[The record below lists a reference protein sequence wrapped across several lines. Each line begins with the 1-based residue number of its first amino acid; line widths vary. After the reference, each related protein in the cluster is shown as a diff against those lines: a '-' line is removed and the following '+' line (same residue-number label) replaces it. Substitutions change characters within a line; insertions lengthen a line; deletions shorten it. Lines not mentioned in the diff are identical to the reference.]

1 MKPAQI
7 LEPGSTPDVG
17 CAKVNACRNRFEVV
31 ADWGMS
37 SATMAEWAHEALDR
51 WLRSRMDLTSPS
63 VYDSREKGK
72 GGDHG

>member
-37 SATMAEWAHEALDR
+37 STTMAEWAHAALDR
-51 WLRSRMDLTSPS
+51 WLRERMDEPPPS
-63 VYDSREKGK
+63 GHNP
-72 GGDHG
+72 GHHP

>member
-1 MKPAQI
+1 MQI
-7 LEPGSTPDVG
+7 TEPGSATDLRCVRTTI
-17 CAKVNACRNRFEVV
+17 CLNRFEIM

-37 SATMAEWAHEALDR
+37 STDMAQWAHVALEQ

-72 GGDHG
+72 GDDHG